1 MLSLNQYL
9 LESKVESYFLY
20 LFFLSF
26 KSKIY
31 DKLRNVLKNFII
43 IINVIITRKIVS
55 SLLITQSTM
64 ALNWKD
70 PI

>member
-9 LESKVESYFLY
+9 LKSKVESYFLY

-31 DKLRNVLKNFII
+31 GKLRNVLENFIF
-43 IINVIITRKIVS
+43 IINVITV
-55 SLLITQSTM
+55 
-64 ALNWKD
+64 
-70 PI
+70 